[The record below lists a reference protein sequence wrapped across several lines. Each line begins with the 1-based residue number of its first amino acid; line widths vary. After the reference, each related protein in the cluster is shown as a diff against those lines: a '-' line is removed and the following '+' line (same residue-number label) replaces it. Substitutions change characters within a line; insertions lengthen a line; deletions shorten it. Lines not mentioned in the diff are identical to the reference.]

1 LHNALLEYK
10 GVNILAQGSNDLN
23 ALLKAKVVK
32 LRAELDVKGSLPKI
46 RQQVDII
53 SSRLESKPVKLK
65 VVLDAKI
72 GELNRQMSTIN
83 ARLQQ
88 SKSFKPIKM
97 KVDIDIK
104 GSASV
109 IKKQLE
115 DVGKVIDDFNKKF
128 SKQINMLNQ
137 LNQKLNQQK
146 QKTQQSVN
154 QTVPSGTPVGGI
166 DTKRYLTQLKEVETE
181 MRRVFGKKG
190 NFSSFEFK
198 DAEGN
203 LRGFIGQLEK
213 ANGVVQKVRY
223 NFNKDKGSFELV
235 DQQTIT
241 QTQKSVEKAVN
252 NLQKLKREID
262 NMGKGQS
269 KNILLQEFKDLEKLG
284 RKGMLDQ
291 GSVTAL
297 NDLIKREKDLAEV
310 YKYQRK
316 LIEDVARAKAKE
328 KRSGVDN
335 QYKDLQTRV
344 QGTTT
349 NLKDLQTLRAEY
361 EKLNG
366 STKKYND
373 TQTQAQKMEVTRQN
387 MLRQLDSTVSKA
399 VKSTGLLSQAEAQ
412 KTRAMINGMQS
423 QKSYI
428 EVQQRMA
435 QMNRQLAQQQA
446 GTQQKKALNDLK
458 KAVMEW
464 GIATGKSVD
473 TVNKYYDQL
482 KRKAGTNISAIEQQT
497 KRLTNAMTN
506 GTLERTLR
514 QQQESA
520 VKHINGMTND
530 KFKQLVNN
538 RDIDALKKYISE
550 LNKGSVATMK
560 LVTDSKGLTRIVA
573 TMESAGKTARQ
584 FSYEISNVN
593 KHLRQTGQADVFN
606 ANRNL
611 GVMEQLRIAMAR
623 VPVWMASMT
632 AFYGTLRGVQNMM
645 RQIIEIDK
653 LMVDINRVASDS
665 LNMDALFEGAVGLS
679 KELGNNLQDILKS
692 LGEYARTFGDFNE
705 RQLLAIT
712 KTATMMSNVSDLS
725 AQEATE
731 SLVGTMNAFNIEA
744 EESIRIVDALNEV
757 DNNYAIST
765 KQLAEGLSKTASTA
779 VTFGVTMEETVGHIT
794 AIGSVT
800 MESGKQ
806 IGNGLKTIY
815 SRITT
820 MSGVES
826 ILNEVGVA
834 IKEIGANGEE
844 VVRPVN
850 DILTDLAGVWHT
862 LSDSQRQNIAVTTAG
877 RYQLTRF
884 LALMNNYETAMNATQ
899 TATTSHGSA
908 MRENAKYMQSF
919 EARINQLKNS
929 FSEFALAVGDA
940 FLSGAMMAGIEMLK
954 DLAEFASNVADKV
967 GVLPIVFLALF
978 AVFGKTTFVT
988 AMIRS
993 IVSGLETMHIQFLT
1007 ARGSATGFGASMSAS
1022 LATARAGMGG
1032 FVGSVRTM
1040 GVAVQTQFRAML
1052 TAVRTFSIGFK
1063 TVLASTGIGLLFVG
1077 VGIAI
1082 EKIVGHFAKA
1092 KEKAEELK
1100 KMNDQLVT
1108 SYREMGDTK
1117 GVNQMLDEYEALV
1130 EKQKTLKEGTE
1141 EYEEVTRQLD
1151 QMIADINNKFPTMTA
1166 YVDAQGVAHLKTT
1179 EQMRE
1184 QVKATEE
1191 LSKAQANVEVEAF
1204 NESIVEQAKNY
1215 QDLTKELEKLEK
1227 KQAKLAKNDGKE
1239 QSTYSGYGMGV
1250 QTYTIDNSDELA
1262 QNQLD
1267 QILKQ
1272 AEITEAIQGTIGMIQ
1287 KASIAYQEQNGTL
1300 QYLGDSQQKVIENFI
1315 GMNEE
1320 VLRGAETTEEFKSAQ
1335 NELFELGNAVGD
1347 VFANAHKEMA
1357 DSIKDMDLAPKE
1369 ELEKLKEIETKFG
1382 DIAKSVPEDLFDL
1395 DKNGG
1400 IEGVTEKLQK
1410 VVDITT
1416 ELGENASFELLQ
1428 QELVN
1433 AGLDADQAGQYIA
1446 NLAREQENSVL
1457 ASQAQKEGYEGVGE
1471 GLEVMNQEMIEALD
1485 LTKELFGYSNSDLQA
1500 IESYLQYMDLVV
1512 AKQGEAGRETERYK
1526 EIQSELASTLGVSV
1540 EELEKNQHRYE
1551 LIASELQQVDFSE
1564 YSDKQTWDEFI
1575 NSLEGVSET
1584 TKEYLKTNEEGQNII
1599 TRQKETTEENTEATK
1614 EQTQANK
1621 DLALSEEEVKVKTDE
1636 LNTKF
1641 QETKDNLDDE
1651 NARAS
1656 WLSTV
1661 RTQLGELGTGIQVV
1675 QDDAGNFKLQM
1686 ADGSTSPYLESLKGQ
1701 LSDLGYS
1708 VQIVKDD
1715 AGNMK
1720 LAFMDG
1726 EGNYQVIDNI
1736 GEGLEG
1742 LGIKVDGAIE
1752 KADLINEKEIKPT
1765 VDVDFLPLT
1774 EGLGEVETSLGD
1786 LQTAF
1791 DNLKDNISK
1800 LTDIESVLSGLKSL
1814 SEDLK
1819 DAIAGIF
1826 SNSKGDFEQ
1835 LETHAKNASDAVE
1848 DLEDAIED
1856 VKNLASRID
1865 TGGIN
1870 DLKDACKNAK
1880 DSVKKFGDELKKIPD
1895 KADSMKSGVKT
1906 ASEKAEDAINDHKK
1920 AIEKL
1925 GDAYSDAKT
1934 DVNKAMESMKDKVV
1948 STTSTMIGKHNSQAD
1963 AIDDVAQSARDAKTA
1978 IGNMNSSIAG
1988 AMSSMD
1994 KYIAK
1999 ANRAKSA
2006 GNSVPKAPSGGL
2018 FGLFGLGG
2026 SNETSSTGASEG
2038 VTSAMSTFSAS
2049 AGEATGATSGGG
2061 GGTSGTLVPSI
2072 YSGGV
2077 DLDGMYQFRAF
2088 AEKEEKAELFKP
2100 NYNERE
2106 INVYNGLV
2114 SQLETKMQRIAKNTL
2129 TYRNA
2134 LKDVVAYQN
2143 KVLTLSQKELKTT
2156 EARQSTINKR
2166 LKQLGDTSKHT
2177 VKQREEYNKLQQEY
2191 DSNISKIASL
2201 KQSVESMTN
2210 EIKAKSE
2217 EIFSDFIDEIVG
2229 KYDTAIDKLKAKT
2242 DDIDF
2247 KIDVLALTDPEN
2259 MKEQLNLLAQKSN
2272 TQQEERN
2279 TLGNK
2284 KDSLQS
2290 EYDKAVKKHGSSS
2303 SQAKKVKEELD
2314 AVKEA
2319 WEDAQLAVLRTEKEI
2334 KDVRGKVAD
2343 ESIKQLKDYYKNM
2356 KEMAVSAIE
2365 AEKKALEEA
2374 HKQKMSQYD
2383 EQTKAINAVYDAQ
2396 FKKMDKEKSQAEYQ
2410 EQLDE
2415 KNTKKA
2421 ELLNKISLLSRDN
2434 SLEGRKKLEEL
2445 KKELADAE
2453 KDISD
2458 FMKQRQETLLKEELE
2473 AQKQAQLDAI
2483 EAKKE
2488 TETLAHEE
2496 QIAKLD
2502 GEKTEVE
2509 THYDNILNDE
2519 KLWADKRNEFI
2530 SGSFSNLT
2538 TELQSM
2544 SKTLAQ
2550 MNQGN
2555 FNMLTDSFKN
2565 FSEEVKQQVAELNSL
2580 DVDNMIF
2587 ALTPAMDDVKE
2598 VGSANTPKNVTTGT
2612 KVTTPKMTTEP
2623 AKPSTPAPTT
2633 KPKPATP
2640 APAPANRY
2648 HTVKK
2653 GDTLWDIAKA
2663 FYGSGTEWKKIY
2675 EANANPDPRKLQ
2687 IGRKLLIPFES
2698 GGYTGDWGGNEG
2710 KVAMLHK
2717 KELVLNKEQTRD
2729 ILDTAKIMDKLKHM
2743 IPDLKRNDFAK
2754 KIGEVGMNVTNN
2766 YDLTVNIE
2774 KLNGDKEG
2782 ANTVVKEIMKGL
2794 KKMGK

>member
-10 GVNILAQGSNDLN
+10 GVKILAQGSNDLN

-46 RQQVDII
+46 RQQVDTI
-53 SSRLESKPVKLK
+53 SKRLESKPVKLK

-72 GELNRQMSTIN
+72 GELNRQMSKLNTT
-83 ARLQQ
+83 LQQ
-88 SKSFKPIKM
+88 SKSFKPIKL

-104 GSASV
+104 GSAQV
-109 IKKQLE
+109 IKQQLGE
-115 DVGKVIDDFNKKF
+115 VGKAIDDFNKKF
-128 SKQINMLNQ
+128 SKQINMLGQ
-137 LNQKLNQQK
+137 LNQKLNQQQQK
-146 QKTQQSVN
+146 AQQSAQKTVN
-154 QTVPSGTPVGGI
+154 TTVPNTASVSDIGI
-166 DTKRYLTQLKEVETE
+166 KRYMQQLKDAESE
-181 MRRVFGKKG
+181 MRRVFGKSG

-203 LRGFIGQLEK
+203 LRGFVAQLEK
-213 ANGVVQKVRY
+213 ANGVIQKVRY
-223 NFNKDKGSFELV
+223 NFNKDSGKFELV

-241 QTQKSVEKAVN
+241 QTQKSMEKAMTS
-252 NLQKLKREID
+252 LQKLKREID
-262 NMGKGQS
+262 NMGKGSS
-269 KNILLQEFKDLEKLG
+269 KNILMQEFRDLEKLG

-291 GSVTAL
+291 GSVNAL

-316 LIEDVARAKAKE
+316 LIEDVAKARAKE
-328 KRSGVDN
+328 KRGGVADE
-335 QYKDLQTRV
+335 YKNLQGRV

-349 NLKDLQTLRAEY
+349 NLKDLQALRNEY
-361 EKLNG
+361 EKLAG

-373 TQTQAQKMEVTRQN
+373 RMTEAEKREVQRQN
-387 MLRQLDSTVSKA
+387 MLRQLENASSRA
-399 VKSTGLLSQAEAQ
+399 VKATGLLSQAEVAR
-412 KTRAMINGMQS
+412 TRAMIAGMKS
-423 QKSYI
+423 QESYI
-428 EVQQRMA
+428 KVQQRMSEMNKQLSRQANTEA
-435 QMNRQLAQQQA
+435 QKN
-446 GTQQKKALNDLK
+446 ALNSLK
-458 KAVMEW
+458 KAVMDW
-464 GIATGKSVD
+464 GMATGKSVD

-482 KRKAGTNISAIEQQT
+482 KNKAGNSISAIEAQT

-506 GTLERTLR
+506 GTLERRLR
-514 QQQESA
+514 QQQES
-520 VKHINGMTND
+520 VVDLQRKLGMSHKD
-530 KFKQLVNN
+530 FKGLVDN
-538 RDIDALKKYISE
+538 RDIDALKRYIGE
-550 LNKGSVATMK
+550 LNKGQVATMK

-593 KHLRQTGQADVFN
+593 KQLRQTGQADVFN

-645 RQIIEIDK
+645 TQIIEIDK
-653 LMVDINRVASDS
+653 LMTDINRVASDS
-665 LNMDALFEGAVGLS
+665 LNMDSMFDGAVQLS

-712 KTATMMSNVSDLS
+712 KTATMMSNVSDLT
-725 AQEATE
+725 AEEATN

-779 VTFGVTMEETVGHIT
+779 VTFGVSMEESIGHIT
-794 AIGSVT
+794 AIGAVT

-820 MSGVES
+820 MQGARD
-826 ILNEVGVA
+826 ILEGVGVA
-834 IKEIGANGEE
+834 LYEMGANGEE
-844 VVRPVN
+844 VVKPVN
-850 DILTDLAGVWHT
+850 EILTDLSKVWGD
-862 LSDSQRQNIAVTTAG
+862 LSDSQRQNIGVTVAG

-884 LALMNNYETAMNATQ
+884 LALMNNYEMAMNATQ

-919 EARINQLKNS
+919 EARINQLRNS

-940 FLSGAMMAGIEMLK
+940 FLSGAMLTGIELLK
-954 DLAEFASNVADKV
+954 DLAQMASTVANEF
-967 GVLPIVFLALF
+967 GILPIVMG
-978 AVFGKTTFVT
+978 AVFLMFGRMGFIKAIVKNVELAIVGIRVAMLSASTATGRFGAVT
-988 AMIRS
+988 
-993 IVSGLETMHIQFLT
+993 
-1007 ARGSATGFGASMSAS
+1007 SATGAGIGAVWTATSAKVRI
-1022 LATARAGMGG
+1022 AITAMKTAWMG
-1032 FVGSVRTM
+1032 F
-1040 GVAVQTQFRAML
+1040 
-1052 TAVRTFSIGFK
+1052 
-1063 TVLASTGIGLLFVG
+1063 LASTLVGIAFVG
-1077 VGIAI
+1077 VGLLL
-1082 EKIVGHFAKA
+1082 EHFIKKSTEAKQ
-1092 KEKAEELK
+1092 KAEELK

-1108 SYREMGDTK
+1108 SYREMGNEK
-1117 GVNQMLDEYEALV
+1117 GMHQMLDEYEAL
-1130 EKQKTLKEGTE
+1130 EKRVKTLKEGTE
-1141 EYEEVTRQLD
+1141 EHTQATQELD
-1151 QMIADINNKFPTMTA
+1151 QMIADINNKFPTMTS
-1166 YVDAQGVAHLKTT
+1166 YIDAQGVAHLKTVD
-1179 EQMRE
+1179 QMRE
-1184 QVKATEE
+1184 QIEATKA
-1191 LSKAQANVEVEAF
+1191 LSEAQAGVEVEAF
-1204 NESIVEQAKNY
+1204 NEKIQEQAKLY
-1215 QDLTKELEKLEK
+1215 QDLNKDLEKLEK
-1227 KQAKLAKNDGKE
+1227 TRKKLEKTDGNI
-1239 QSTYSGYGMGV
+1239 QSTYGGYGMGGY
-1250 QTYTIDNSDELA
+1250 TYEIDNSDELA

-1272 AEITEAIQGTIGMIQ
+1272 AEITEAIQQTIGVIQ
-1287 KASIAYQEQNGTL
+1287 KASLAYQEQNGTL
-1300 QYLGDSQQKVIENFI
+1300 QYLGDSQQKTIENFI
-1315 GMNEE
+1315 AMNEGM
-1320 VLRGAETTEEFKSAQ
+1320 LRGAKNAEEFKAVQ
-1335 NELFELGNAVGD
+1335 NDLFQLGNQIGD
-1347 VFANAHKEMA
+1347 VFAEAHKKMA
-1357 DSIKDMDLAPKE
+1357 DSVKDMDLAPQE
-1369 ELEKLKEIETKFG
+1369 ELEKLKEIEVMFG

-1400 IEGVTEKLQK
+1400 IEGVTKKLEKMME
-1410 VVDITT
+1410 ITSNIDEGT
-1416 ELGENASFELLQ
+1416 SFDTLQ
-1428 QELVN
+1428 QRLIN
-1433 AGLDADQAGQYIA
+1433 AGIEADVAGQYIA
-1446 NLAREQENSVL
+1446 NLAREQENSKL
-1457 ASQAQKEGYEGVGE
+1457 ASQAQKEGFEGVTDS
-1471 GLEVMNQEMIEALD
+1471 LDSMQEEILEALD
-1485 LTKELFGYSNSDLQA
+1485 LTKELYGYSNSDYSA
-1500 IESYLQYMDLVV
+1500 MESHLQYMDLLV
-1512 AKQGEAGRETERYK
+1512 AKYGEGVKSSEQYQEAQQKVADQLGITNE
-1526 EIQSELASTLGVSV
+1526 ELA
-1540 EELEKNQHRYE
+1540 KNPHHWE
-1551 LIASELQQVDFSE
+1551 LIAHEMQKVDFST
-1564 YSDKQTWDEFI
+1564 YSDKQTFDEWVNGI
-1575 NSLEGVSET
+1575 EGISEAT
-1584 TKEYLKTNEEGQNII
+1584 RNYLKEQDILELN
-1599 TRQKETTEENTEATK
+1599 TEEVKTKTDEA
-1614 EQTQANK
+1614 TQANK
-1621 DLALSEEEVKVKTDE
+1621 DLALTQEEVKTKTDE

-1641 QETKDNLDDE
+1641 QATKDSLGDE
-1651 NARAS
+1651 NARSA

-1661 RTQLGELGTGIQVV
+1661 RTQLGELGESVKLV
-1675 QDDAGNFKLQM
+1675 QDDAGNFKLVM
-1686 ADGSTSPYLESLKGQ
+1686 ADGSTSPYLDALKGQ
-1701 LSDLGYS
+1701 LDELGYD
-1708 VQIVKDD
+1708 VTVVKDD
-1715 AGNMK
+1715 AGNLK

-1726 EGNYQVIDNI
+1726 SGNYQVIDNI

-1742 LGIKVDGAIE
+1742 LGTKVDGAIQ
-1752 KADLINEKEIKPT
+1752 KADLINEKEIKPK
-1765 VDVDFLPLT
+1765 VDIDFLPLT
-1774 EGLGEVETSLGD
+1774 DGLADVETSLQD
-1786 LQTAF
+1786 VQTAF
-1791 DNLKDNISK
+1791 DNLETNGEK
-1800 LTDIESVLSGLKSL
+1800 LSGLESIIGGLKTLAS
-1814 SEDLK
+1814 DLA

-1835 LETHAKNASDAVE
+1835 LEKHAKNASEAVE
-1848 DLEDAIED
+1848 DLEDAIKD
-1856 VKNLASRID
+1856 VKNLASRVD

-1870 DLKDACKNAK
+1870 DLKDACNNAK

-1895 KADSMKSGVKT
+1895 KADSMKDSVKT
-1906 ASEKAEDAINDHKK
+1906 ASEKAKQAIDDHKK
-1920 AIEKL
+1920 AIGKL
-1925 GDAYSDAKT
+1925 GDEYKDAKT

-1948 STTSTMIGKHNSQAD
+1948 STTNTMIGKHDSQAD
-1963 AIDDVAQSARDAKTA
+1963 AIDDVAESARTAKTA
-1978 IGNMNSSIAG
+1978 IGNMNSSISG
-1988 AMSSMD
+1988 AMASMD
-1994 KYIAK
+1994 RYIAK
-1999 ANRAKSA
+1999 ANKAKSA

-2026 SNETSSTGASEG
+2026 SNETGSTGVSEG
-2038 VTSAMSTFSAS
+2038 VAGAMSTFSAS
-2049 AGEATGATSGGG
+2049 AGEATGGATSGGG

-2072 YSGGV
+2072 YDGGL
-2077 DLDGMYQFRAF
+2077 DLDGTYQFRAF
-2088 AEKEEKAELFKP
+2088 ADSELAEAFKP
-2100 NYNERE
+2100 NYRERE
-2106 INVYNGLV
+2106 INVYNGII
-2114 SQLETKMQRIAKNTL
+2114 SQLETRMQRVTKNTL
-2129 TYRNA
+2129 AYRDA
-2134 LKDVVAYQN
+2134 LKQVISHQN
-2143 KVLTLSQKELKTT
+2143 KVLSLSQQEL
-2156 EARQSTINKR
+2156 STVEKRNGWINQR
-2166 LKQLGDTSKHT
+2166 LKALGNVSKHT
-2177 VKQREEYNKLQQEY
+2177 KAQRDEFNSLQQEY

-2201 KQSVESMTN
+2201 KNTIESVTN
-2210 EIKAKSE
+2210 EIKSKSE

-2229 KYDTAIDKLKAKT
+2229 KYDKAIDTLKAKT

-2247 KIDVLALTDPEN
+2247 QIDVLGLTDPDN
-2259 MKEQLNLLAQKSN
+2259 LKKQLDLLAQKSN

-2279 TLGNK
+2279 TVSNK

-2290 EYDKAVKKHGSSS
+2290 QYDSAVKTYGVNSA
-2303 SQAKKVKEELD
+2303 QATKVKAELD

-2319 WEDAQLAVLRTEKEI
+2319 WEDATLAVLRTEKEI
-2334 KDVRGKVAD
+2334 KDVRGQVAD

-2356 KEMAVSAIE
+2356 KDMAVSAIE

-2374 HKQKMSQYD
+2374 HKKKMEQYD

-2396 FKKMDKEKSQAEYQ
+2396 FKKMDAEKSQAEYQ

-2415 KNTKKA
+2415 KNAKKA

-2445 KKELADAE
+2445 KKELATAE

-2458 FMKQRQETLLKEELE
+2458 FMKQRQETLLREELE
-2473 AQKQAQLDAI
+2473 AQKQQQLAQI
-2483 EAKKE
+2483 EATKE
-2488 TETLAHEE
+2488 VETVAHEE

-2544 SKTLAQ
+2544 SNTLAQ

-2555 FNMLTDSFKN
+2555 FDMLTSSFKN
-2565 FSEEVKQQVAELNSL
+2565 FSDEVKQQVAELNSL

-2587 ALTPAMDDVKE
+2587 ALTPAMDDVTE
-2598 VGSANTPKNVTTGT
+2598 VGSANKPSNVTTGT
-2612 KVTTPKMTTEP
+2612 KVTTPTMTTTV
-2623 AKPSTPAPTT
+2623 AKPTTPVA
-2633 KPKPATP
+2633 PKPSTP

-2663 FYGSGTEWKKIY
+2663 FYGSGTQWKKIY

-2743 IPDLKRNDFAK
+2743 IPDLKRNDFASQ
-2754 KIGEVGMNVTNN
+2754 IGESGMNITNN